1 MWVQSLGQED
11 LLEEGVAPTP
21 VFLLGNPMDRGA
33 WRAII
38 HGGHKRFK
46 HDLVTKQERSFL
58 KIIFICTYYFG
69 YTEKI

>member
-33 WRAII
+33 WWATVHRVAKSQTWLKQLRT
-38 HGGHKRFK
+38 HAH
-46 HDLVTKQERSFL
+46 VTEPGSQRSINYNIGNFS
-58 KIIFICTYYFG
+58 
-69 YTEKI
+69 